1 MKQTRKEELFNTSI
15 ENALKAAWLEIPD
28 SKETLVRLKA
38 LLIVKGKEYRRGNDP
53 YHNFKQGA
61 NIADVRPMTVLY
73 FFRLKHKISVADL
86 MVDFT
91 EGREVSLHQIN
102 EKCDDIL
109 VYTLIELA
117 FVESEGESS
126 FDVYQEFLKE
136 LSRKINFI
144 NQVNA
149 RD

>member
-1 MKQTRKEELFNTSI
+1 
-15 ENALKAAWLEIPD
+15 
-28 SKETLVRLKA
+28 
-38 LLIVKGKEYRRGNDP
+38 
-53 YHNFKQGA
+53 
-61 NIADVRPMTVLY
+61 
-73 FFRLKHKISVADL
+73 